1 MLTTSSRRSRVRSG
15 IGLSVALAAGAIT
28 PVAVSAAPAASAA
41 TCPCT
46 IWPSTARPTVT
57 ADSDRSA
64 VEVGVK
70 FRADVDGTV
79 SGIRFYK
86 GSGNTG
92 THLGHL
98 WSRTGQLL
106 ASVTFTGESTSG
118 WQQAL
123 FAAPVSI
130 AAGTTYVAS
139 YYAPNGHYAGDN
151 GFFAGA
157 GVDNAPLHA
166 LRDGTDGANGVYA
179 YGTGGGFPTN
189 TYQSSNYW
197 VDLVFDTSATD
208 TTPPTVVSTA
218 PAGGATGVPA
228 STAVSAT
235 FSESVQPGTVA
246 MTLRDAAG
254 ATVPGTQS
262 YDDPTRTVTLRPSA
276 PLAASATYTATVSGA
291 RDLAGNQMAQPFTWS
306 FSTSAPLACP
316 CTIWPASAVPTVPN
330 VADSSAVE
338 LGVKFRTSGDGV
350 IRGVRFYKGSQN
362 TGVHTG
368 TLWSRT
374 GTALATVTFA
384 GESAS
389 GWQQALFSA
398 PVPVTANTTY
408 VASYHT
414 GVGFYSADGN
424 GLAAAVSNGPLTA
437 LANGTDGG
445 NGVYLYGAG
454 FPTNTFQATNY
465 WVDVVFDLS
474 GPDTVAPTVTGRLPA
489 PGATGVATG
498 STVSVTFSEDVQP
511 SSVVLQLTDAGGGQ
525 VAGTVAYDAGTRT
538 ATLTPAAALAS
549 SATYTA
555 SVSGARDLA
564 GNPMAGTVTWTF
576 TTAAPPPPPP
586 TQGPGGP
593 VLVIGNAAS
602 ATSQFSL
609 YTAEILR
616 AEGLNEFATTD
627 VADVTAAT
635 LAPYD
640 VVILGTTPLTAG
652 QVGMFTTWVN
662 GGGRLVAFRPDK
674 QLAALLGLTATTS
687 TTTNGYLKVDTAAA
701 PGAGITDQTIQF
713 HGTADQYQLAGATP
727 VATLYTNATTATS
740 APAVTMR
747 SVGTSGGRAAAFSYD
762 LPSSIV
768 YTRQGNPAWAG
779 QDRDGQA
786 PIRSD
791 DLYFGGAST
800 DWVNLSK
807 VAIPQADEQQR
818 LLANLVTLLDLDRM
832 PLPRFWYL
840 PRSGKAV
847 VVGTGDDHGN
857 GGTAGR
863 FDQYLANSPAGCSV
877 DTWTCLRFTSYMY
890 PNTPLTSTQVDF
902 YRAGGFEL
910 GLHPQN
916 GCANFTATSLENDYA
931 GQLADFAQSWP
942 SLPSPQTSRYHCIS
956 YSDWAS
962 QPKTELRHGIR
973 LDTNYYYWP
982 GTWINDRPGFMTGSG
997 LPMRFA
1003 DTNGTIID
1011 AYQGPTV
1018 MTDESNQSYPAT
1030 PNTLLDN
1037 ALGPLGYYG
1046 AFVVNMHTDHA
1057 TEFEDDQLLA
1067 SATARGVPIISA
1079 QQLLTWTDGR
1089 NGSSFGN
1096 LAWDGSTLSFTV
1108 AVGAGAN
1115 GLTGM
1120 VPTTAAGG
1128 GTLTG
1133 LTRAGT
1139 AVPFTRTTVKGVE
1152 YAFFTAAAGSYAATY
1167 GAAGAAA
1174 PAVAGVGAQTLT
1186 DGSTAVRW
1194 STDQAASSQVVYG
1207 SSPSTLGGTVADGSQ
1222 ATSHE
1227 VRLTGLAPGSTY
1239 YYRVVSRDA
1248 RGRTTVSPAPASPPA
1263 ELSVAAADTTAPQA
1277 FAVATFPLPDGTAS
1291 VTWRT
1296 AEAAGS
1302 TVLYGTS
1309 PGRLDQARYDNAAVS
1324 AHAVVLTGLD
1334 PDRTYYYRVVS
1345 ADGAGNRA
1353 VWPAAGQGP
1362 AAFVSAANGVADRSV
1377 AQLRMATRDGT
1388 YLGQTGLGEVSLAPE
1403 DGQEFGTPAWPATWR
1418 VAPVAAGG
1426 SLRVLGGELSLD
1438 GQRAELRAAVPAG
1451 GSLSFAA
1458 TFDARSQQAVG
1469 WRSASAGASALF
1481 ATSGGA
1487 LWAAT
1492 TSGGTTAWQP
1502 LPAGLPGAPH
1512 VYRIDVSGGQVRY
1525 SVDGT
1530 PVATWAISADR
1541 MRPVAEDTRVDGT
1554 SLSLDWI
1561 RTGRYAARGTLVSRV
1576 LDARA
1581 MVTWDRATWR
1591 ADVPAGTTLTVQ
1603 VRTGSTARPGAS
1615 WSGWQ
1620 TLTGPGARVSGSSR
1634 YLQYRLTLTSR
1645 AAGSSPVVWG
1655 IGFTNNAS
1663 PPAHRREVG

>member
-1 MLTTSSRRSRVRSG
+1 MLISSPRRSRVRLG
-15 IGLSVALAAGAIT
+15 LGLSLALAAGTLA
-28 PVAVSAAPAASAA
+28 PVALSATPAAAA

-57 ADSDRSA
+57 ADTDRSA

-86 GSGNTG
+86 GTGNTG

-98 WSRTGQLL
+98 WSRAGQLL
-106 ASVTFTGESTSG
+106 ASVTFTGETSSG

-123 FAAPVSI
+123 FSAPVAIS
-130 AAGTTYVAS
+130 AGTTYIAS

-151 GFFAGA
+151 GFFAAA

-166 LRDGTDGANGVYA
+166 LRDGTDGGNGIYR

-189 TYQSSNYW
+189 TFQASNYW
-197 VDLVFDTSATD
+197 VDLVFNTTGAD
-208 TTPPTVVSTA
+208 TTPPTVTSTA
-218 PAGGATGVPA
+218 PAGGATGVPPT
-228 STAVSAT
+228 TAVSAV
-235 FSESVQPGTVA
+235 FSEPVQPGTVA
-246 MTLRDAAG
+246 FTLRDASG

-262 YDDPTRTVTLRPSA
+262 YDDPTRTATLRPTA
-276 PLAASATYTATVSGA
+276 ALAASAVYTATVSGA
-291 RDLAGNQMAQPFTWS
+291 RDLAGNPMAQPFTWS
-306 FSTSAPLACP
+306 FTTSAPLACP
-316 CTIWPASAVPTVPN
+316 CTIWPASAVPAVAN

-338 LGVKFRTSGDGV
+338 LGVKFRASGDGV
-350 IRGVRFYKGSQN
+350 IRGIRFYKGSQN

-398 PVPVTANTTY
+398 AVPVTANTTY

-414 GVGFYSADGN
+414 NVGFYSADGN

-454 FPTNTFQATNY
+454 FPTNTFQASNY
-465 WVDVVFDLS
+465 WVDVVFDLP
-474 GPDTVAPTVTGRLPA
+474 GPDTIPPTVTARVPA
-489 PGATGVATG
+489 PGATGVATS
-498 STVSVTFSEDVQP
+498 STVSATFSEDVQP
-511 SSVVLQLTDAGGGQ
+511 STVVLGLTDAGGGQ
-525 VAGTVAYDAGTRT
+525 VAGTVAYDSGTRT
-538 ATLTPAAALAS
+538 ATLTPAAPLAS

-564 GNPMAGTVTWTF
+564 GNQMAGTVTWTF
-576 TTAAPPPPPP
+576 GTAAPAPPPP

-602 ATSQFSL
+602 PTSQFSL

-627 VADVTAAT
+627 LAGVTAAT

-652 QVGMFTTWVN
+652 QVSMFTTWVT
-662 GGGRLVAFRPDK
+662 GGGRLIAFRPDK
-674 QLAALLGLTATTS
+674 QLAALLGLTATAG
-687 TTTNGYLKVDTAAA
+687 TTTNGYLQVNTAAA

-713 HGTADQYQLAGATP
+713 HGTADQYLLAGATS
-727 VATLYTNATTATS
+727 VATLYSTATTATTG
-740 APAVTMR
+740 PAVTMR

-779 QDRDGQA
+779 QERDGQA

-800 DWVNLSK
+800 DWVNLAK

-818 LLANLVTLLDLDRM
+818 LLANLVGLLELDRK

-840 PRSGKAV
+840 PRSAKAV

-857 GGTAGR
+857 GGTPGR

-877 DTWTCLRFTSYMY
+877 AAWTCLRFTSYMY
-890 PNTPLTSTQVDF
+890 PGTPLTGTQANF
-902 YRAGGFEL
+902 YLANGFEM

-916 GCANFTATSLENDYA
+916 GCGNFTAASLESDYA
-931 GQLADFAQSWP
+931 GQLAEFGQSWP
-942 SLPSPQTSRYHCIS
+942 SLPSPQTSRYHCIA

-982 GTWINDRPGFMTGSG
+982 GTWITDRPGFMTGSG

-1011 AYQGPTV
+1011 AYQAATV

-1046 AFVVNMHTDHA
+1046 AFVVNMHTDHD

-1089 NGSSFGN
+1089 NGSSFGS
-1096 LAWDGSTLSFTV
+1096 LAWNGGTLSFTV

-1167 GAAGAAA
+1167 GAAAAAA
-1174 PAVAGVGAQTLT
+1174 PTVAGLAAQTLA
-1186 DGSTAVRW
+1186 DASTAVRW

-1207 SSPSTLGGTVADGSQ
+1207 ASPTALTGTVTDGSQ

-1227 VRLTGLAPGSTY
+1227 VRLAGLAPRGTY

-1248 RGRTTVSPAPASPPA
+1248 RGRATVSPAPTGPPA
-1263 ELSVAAADTTAPQA
+1263 VLSVTAPDTTAPQA
-1277 FAVATFPLPDGTAS
+1277 SAVATFPLPDGTAS

-1309 PGRLDQARYDNAAVS
+1309 PERLDRVGYDPAAVS
-1324 AHAVVLTGLD
+1324 AHTVVLTGLD

-1345 ADGAGNRA
+1345 ADGAGNRT

-1362 AAFVSAANGVADRSV
+1362 AAFVSAANGVADQSL
-1377 AQLRMATRDGT
+1377 AQLRMATREGT

-1403 DGQEFGTPAWPATWR
+1403 DGQEFGTPALPATWQA
-1418 VAPVAAGG
+1418 APVAAGG
-1426 SLRVLGGELSLD
+1426 SRRVLGGELSLD
-1438 GQRAELRAAVPAG
+1438 GQRAELRTSLPAG
-1451 GSLSFAA
+1451 RSLSFSA
-1458 TFDARSQQAVG
+1458 TFDAQSRQAVG
-1469 WRSASAGASALF
+1469 WRSASAAAVF

-1492 TSGGTTAWQP
+1492 TTGGITTWQP

-1512 VYRIDVSGGQVRY
+1512 AYRIDWSGGQVRY
-1525 SVDGT
+1525 FVDGAA
-1530 PVATWAISADR
+1530 VAGAAISAVR
-1541 MRPVAEDTRVDGT
+1541 MRPAAEDSRADGT
-1554 SLSLDWI
+1554 ALRLDWI
-1561 RTGRYAARGTLVSRV
+1561 RTARYAARGTLVSRV

-1603 VRTGSTARPGAS
+1603 VRTGSMARPDAS

-1620 TLTGPGARVSGSSR
+1620 TLAGPGARVSGSSR

-1655 IGFTNNAS
+1655 IGFTSNGG
-1663 PPAHRREVG
+1663 PPARGREVG